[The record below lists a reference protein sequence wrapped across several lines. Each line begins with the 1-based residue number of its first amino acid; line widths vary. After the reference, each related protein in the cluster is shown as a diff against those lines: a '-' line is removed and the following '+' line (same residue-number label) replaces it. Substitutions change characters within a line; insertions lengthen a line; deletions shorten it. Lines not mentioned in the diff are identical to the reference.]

1 MMYHKALLFSDPT
14 MASRILHTPNPKTQ
28 QALGRKVQGF
38 DKQKWDAEKSG
49 IVEEG
54 NWWKFAGGKDAEGG
68 DLGKRLV
75 ETGGRELV
83 EVGLSFFFGMG
94 GWGVRRGGGE
104 VGNGVGIRALT

>member
-1 MMYHKALLFSDPT
+1 
-14 MASRILHTPNPKTQ
+14 MASRILQTPNPKTQ

-38 DKQKWDAEKSG
+38 DKQKWDAKKSG

-94 GWGVRRGGGE
+94 GWGVRRGGGKWGME
-104 VGNGVGIRALT
+104 WE